1 MTADL
6 QQQLRAIQHEMES
19 RPEGLQRHVQRV
31 ADEAKELAGYWDV
44 DPERVELASWAHDLF
59 RHLEPEDQLK
69 KATEVGLGVSR
80 DDRVDPIVLHGPIA
94 AKVIRDSFGVTD
106 EETLEAVSSHTLGLP
121 EMSMVGQGHPARR
134 QVRTQQARKEA
145 RAQAHPQA
153 RPPRPRPGNPL
164 LVRLFLVHLCR
175 HRRVLPPGA
184 LERARNVGPRTPRRA
199 THARPRPARHLR
211 PRPQDVA

>member
-6 QQQLRAIQHEMES
+6 QQQLRAIQQEMES

-31 ADEAKELAGYWDV
+31 ADEAKALAGYWDV

-59 RHLEPEDQLK
+59 RHLGPEDQLK

-94 AKVIRDSFGVTD
+94 AKVIRDSFDVTD

-121 EMSMVGQGHPARR
+121 EMGMVAKVILLADKFEPNKREKKPELKPIRKLARR
-134 QVRTQQARKEA
+134 DLDLAILCWSDYSWFTYAGTGAFFHPGHWNGRETWVREHHAELRMPG
-145 RAQAHPQA
+145 RV
-153 RPPRPRPGNPL
+153 PPDTFDLGL
-164 LVRLFLVHLCR
+164 
-175 HRRVLPPGA
+175 
-184 LERARNVGPRTPRRA
+184 T
-199 THARPRPARHLR
+199 
-211 PRPQDVA
+211 